1 MRHNSTVSAI
11 IASIVLSAC
20 QPQGVATFPSDS
32 EPPPNPPASSPVSMD
47 ELVGQWRIVS
57 IDGQSQRG
65 LRQDDGTERG
75 PSIGFSHQS
84 YGGTAGCN
92 AMGGLGILDDGRY
105 YTYPGPQT
113 VMLCDDARMQ
123 QEGAWNAALRAGPVI
138 ERIGDSRLRL
148 SGEGHVLELADR
160 TPLPTFPDQA
170 PSRLAGTHW
179 SLHEIDGIAFPVHPS
194 RGSTGRLSFAADGW
208 TATDGCRT
216 ASAAFSQEEGRI
228 AVKASEVHSPAV
240 ECASSDG
247 RAMTAL
253 SQMLTG
259 TVKYLVGP
267 NGELLMAA
275 NGHRLIGELDRPAT
289 AQASPELTGAWTLA
303 EVDGARA
310 PDGWTFSFTG
320 SGYGLA
326 TGCKPLQGI
335 YVASEA
341 RLYAAPL
348 PTIDIGCPAGQGDVL
363 NQIETVLQSG
373 PSLSRAGRDVVIGD
387 NKGRFR
393 LVRLTASKAQ
403 ETAATA
409 PAGSGTFQL
418 FSINGKSLALAKGRV
433 TMMLQPG
440 TFSIAAPCG
449 RIGGVVRARNGVR
462 EWFTDGDTEP
472 VSGCPQ
478 ADKSLHREL
487 SYAFNHP
494 MQTVAA
500 TDGTILIAGSGQW
513 IVGARLG
520 R

>member
-1 MRHNSTVSAI
+1 ME
-11 IASIVLSAC
+11 
-20 QPQGVATFPSDS
+20 Q
-32 EPPPNPPASSPVSMD
+32 
-47 ELVGQWRIVS
+47 LVGQWRIVS
-57 IDGQSQRG
+57 IDGQLQRG
-65 LRQDDGTERG
+65 RRQDDGTESG
-75 PSIGFSHQS
+75 PSISFSSQS

-123 QEGAWNAALRAGPVI
+123 HEGAWNGALRVGPVV
-138 ERIGDSRLRL
+138 ERIGDGRLRL
-148 SGEGHVLELADR
+148 SGAGHVLELADR
-160 TPLPTFPDQA
+160 TPSPTFPDQA

-179 SLHEIDGIAFPVHPS
+179 FLHEIDGIAFPLQPS
-194 RGSTGRLSFAADGW
+194 RGSIGRLSFAADGW
-208 TATDGCRT
+208 AATDGCRT

-247 RAMTAL
+247 RPMTAL
-253 SQMLTG
+253 SRMLTG

-275 NGHRLIGELDRPAT
+275 NGHRLIGELDRTAT
-289 AQASPELTGAWTLA
+289 AHTSPELSGAWTLA

-310 PDGWTFSFTG
+310 PDGWTFSFTV

-348 PTIDIGCPAGQGDVL
+348 PTIDIGCPAKQGELL
-363 NQIETVLQSG
+363 NRIETVLQSG
-373 PSLSRAGRDVVIGD
+373 PSLSRASSDVVISD
-387 NKGRFR
+387 NKGRLR
-393 LVRLTASKAQ
+393 LVRVTASKVQ
-403 ETAATA
+403 EPTATA
-409 PAGSGTFQL
+409 QAGSGTFQL
-418 FSINGKSLALAKGRV
+418 FSINGKSLAMAKGWT
-433 TMMLQPG
+433 TMTLQPG
-440 TFSIAAPCG
+440 SFSIAAPCG
-449 RIGGVVRARNGVR
+449 RIGGVVRTRNGVR
-462 EWFTDGDTEP
+462 EWFTDGDMEP
-472 VSGCPQ
+472 ASGCSQ
-478 ADKSLHREL
+478 ADAGVHREL

-500 TDGTILIAGSGQW
+500 TDGTILVAGSGQW
-513 IVGARLG
+513 MVGARQG